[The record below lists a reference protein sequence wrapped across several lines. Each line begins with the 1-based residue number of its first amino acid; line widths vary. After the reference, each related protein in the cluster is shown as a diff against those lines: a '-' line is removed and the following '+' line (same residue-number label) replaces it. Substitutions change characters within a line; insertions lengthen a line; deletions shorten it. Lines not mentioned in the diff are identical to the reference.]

1 MDKINPIL
9 PANLVSAVNQIYA
22 AQQPD
27 AEFSSH
33 LESQLRHHQ
42 IELVSSTQKSK
53 SLHFATRRT
62 FMQTI
67 RTRPVL
73 VILLS
78 ILVLMALTGVV
89 YALGRLTGF
98 IPGFGFTTDAQSVY
112 LLSEP
117 VEVISGDITLRVN
130 QAVSDESK
138 FWVNLTAV
146 GLSEEQDFSQAF
158 IYLSSGE
165 KIPVQMGSGV
175 NADSDGAHLTY
186 IFPPLPN
193 ATHVLTLSIE
203 NLGGHTFSFPLQL
216 RLAKPDEILPAEPD
230 QSVQLQSETQDGM
243 RLVLDHVAV
252 DSGKTI
258 FQVSLCYD
266 RPNIWI
272 NVPWNVTLSD
282 ENGALYPLTDVTPD
296 TMSSG
301 VTQIYKNVPPESDS
315 TPNTLTCRDTRI
327 YQTRP
332 FSGTEQLVLKLA
344 TLSPADTIPMFIDSS
359 TGGPGFTFDPGV
371 NPEVGKKWEI
381 DQTLTYGNLTL
392 NVISATLEEGP
403 SIVFEIEP
411 GPSVTG
417 ALFYSPDPLVSG
429 ARGGVPVTSGHVTS
443 GMEFSAIPPH
453 PIEIKLSQ
461 IYYEARGSWQVRWQP
476 PTAPTGAPDLS
487 TPTPT
492 SAPSFYVT
500 PTLASSD
507 PTLLEVQRL
516 SQKFDAPFQQGPG
529 WIHVVRETVTNKKA
543 GQTFPPAYIKT
554 VQWFELDQEG
564 YITRF
569 AWLDFDEAGT
579 LLQQSATV
587 GNYSVNFTTGDS
599 GFNTNISSHFTLDSA
614 TQDLN
619 TVIAKD
625 AHFLREEDTCDNGN
639 PCLVISMSENFE
651 QPVQNPGE
659 PQAFTGS
666 GRRVWIDLKTGQQ
679 VKNQSFWL
687 LEDGSEKLTSTTSYI
702 LVEKVDTAPQEILNI
717 LSRVIVP

>member
-1 MDKINPIL
+1 MTPQKSSQILDWVLDEKISSPVNLTGRVMAAVRQTQRQGDHPRMKLATSLLIAFAALLIL
-9 PANLVSAVNQIYA
+9 SSAVYA
-22 AQQPD
+22 
-27 AEFSSH
+27 
-33 LESQLRHHQ
+33 
-42 IELVSSTQKSK
+42 
-53 SLHFATRRT
+53 
-62 FMQTI
+62 
-67 RTRPVL
+67 
-73 VILLS
+73 
-78 ILVLMALTGVV
+78 V
-89 YALGRLTGF
+89 YRLTGF
-98 IPGFGFTTDAQSVY
+98 IPGFGFTSDAQAVY

-117 VEVISGDITLRVN
+117 VEVINGEITLRVD

-146 GLSEEQDFSQAF
+146 GLSEEQDYFQAF
-158 IYLSSGE
+158 LYLSGGE

-175 NADSDGAHLTY
+175 NADPDGARLTY
-186 IFPPLPN
+186 VFPPLP
-193 ATHVLTLSIE
+193 TGTGDLTLSVE
-203 NLGGHTFSFPLQL
+203 NLGGQTFSFQLQL

-230 QSVQLQSETQDGM
+230 QSVPLQSETQDGM

-252 DSGKTI
+252 DYGKTI

-266 RPNIWI
+266 QPNTWI
-272 NVPWNVTLSD
+272 NGPWNVTLTD
-282 ENGALYPLTDVTPD
+282 KNGAIYPLTDVTPD

-301 VTQIYKNVPPESDS
+301 VTQVYKNVSS
-315 TPNTLTCRDTRI
+315 VSGTTPKTITCHDTRI

-344 TLSPADTIPMFIDSS
+344 TLSPSDTIPMFINSS
-359 TGGPGFTFDPGV
+359 TGGPAFTFDPGV

-381 DQTLTYGNLTL
+381 NQTLTYGNFTL
-392 NVISATLEEGP
+392 NVISATLEDGP

-411 GPSVTG
+411 GPSITG

-429 ARGGVPVTSGHVTS
+429 ARGGVPVTSGNVTS
-443 GMEFSAIPPH
+443 GMEFSAIPQH
-453 PIEIKLSQ
+453 PIEIKLTQ
-461 IYYEARGSWQVRWQP
+461 IYYDAKGSWQITWQP
-476 PTAPTGAPDLS
+476 PAAPAGAPDLPAPTAS
-487 TPTPT
+487 ATP
-492 SAPSFYVT
+492 SLYAT
-500 PTLASSD
+500 PTLVSSD
-507 PTLLEVQRL
+507 PTLLEVQTL
-516 SQKFDAPFQQGPG
+516 TQKFNAPFQQGPG
-529 WIHVVRETVTNKKA
+529 WVHVVRETVTTQKA

-554 VQWFELDQEG
+554 EQWFELDQKG

-569 AWLDFDEAGT
+569 VWLDFDEAGT

-599 GFNTNISSHFTLDSA
+599 GFNANISSHFSLDTA

-619 TVIAKD
+619 AVIAKG
-625 AHFLREEDTCDNGN
+625 AHFSQEEGTCDNGN

-666 GRRVWIDLKTGQQ
+666 GRRVWIDLATGQQ

-687 LEDGSEKLTSTTSYI
+687 LEDGSEKATSTTSYI
-702 LVEKVDTAPQEILNI
+702 LVEKVATAPQEILNI

>member
-9 PANLVSAVNQIYA
+9 PANLVSSLNQFYA

-42 IELVSSTQKSK
+42 IELMSPTQKSN

-67 RTRPVL
+67 RTRPLL

-78 ILVLMALTGVV
+78 ILALLALTGVV
-89 YALGRLTGF
+89 YALGRLTGY
-98 IPGFGFTTDAQSVY
+98 IPGFGFTTDAQAVY
-112 LLSEP
+112 LLTEP
-117 VEVISGDITLRVN
+117 VEVINGDITLRVD

-146 GLSEEQDFSQAF
+146 GLSEEQDYSQAF
-158 IYLSSGE
+158 LYLSGGE

-175 NADSDGAHLTY
+175 NADPDGAHLTY

-193 ATHVLTLSIE
+193 ATPDLTLSVE
-203 NLGGHTFSFPLQL
+203 NLGGQTFSFQLQL

-252 DSGKTI
+252 DYGKTI

-266 RPNIWI
+266 QPNTWI
-272 NVPWNVTLSD
+272 NVPWNVTLTD
-282 ENGALYPLTDVTPD
+282 KNGAIYPLTDVTPD

-301 VTQIYKNVPPESDS
+301 VTQVYKIVSS
-315 TPNTLTCRDTRI
+315 ASGTTPNTITCRDTHI

-332 FSGTEQLVLKLA
+332 FSGTEQLVLTLVP
-344 TLSPADTIPMFIDSS
+344 LSPQDTAPMFIDSS
-359 TGGPGFTFDPGV
+359 ADGPAFTFDPGV
-371 NPEVGKKWEI
+371 NPEIGKKWELN
-381 DQTLTYGNLTL
+381 QTLTYGNFTL
-392 NVISATLEEGP
+392 NVISATLEDGP
-403 SIVFEIEP
+403 SIVFDIEP

-429 ARGGVPVTSGHVTS
+429 ARGGVPVTSGNVTS
-443 GMEFSAIPPH
+443 AMEFSAIPPH
-453 PIEIKLSQ
+453 PIEIKLTQ
-461 IYYEARGSWQVRWQP
+461 IYYDVRGSWQVRWQP
-476 PTAPTGAPDLS
+476 PAAPTDTSDLF

-492 SAPSFYVT
+492 SAPSFYLT

-516 SQKFDAPFQQGPG
+516 AQKFNAPFQQGPG
-529 WIHVVRETVTNKKA
+529 WVHVVRETVTSQKP

-554 VQWFELDQEG
+554 EQWFELDQKG

-569 AWLDFDEAGT
+569 VWLDFDEAGT

-599 GFNTNISSHFTLDSA
+599 GFNANISSHFSLDTA

-619 TVIAKD
+619 AVIAKG
-625 AHFLREEDTCDNGN
+625 AHFSREEGTCDSGD

-666 GRRVWIDLKTGQQ
+666 GRRVWIDLATGQQ

-687 LEDGSEKLTSTTSYI
+687 LEDGSEKATSTTSYI